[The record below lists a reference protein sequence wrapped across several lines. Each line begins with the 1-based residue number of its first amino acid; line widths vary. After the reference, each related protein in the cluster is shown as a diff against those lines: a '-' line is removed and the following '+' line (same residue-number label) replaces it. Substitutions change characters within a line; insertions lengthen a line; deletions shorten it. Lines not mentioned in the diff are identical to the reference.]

1 MATLRMASL
10 PSMRKQ
16 HLMAEFAGLKQA
28 CPDGV
33 FVSLTPGDPSTWSG
47 VIFVRKGPYSSA
59 VLRFQISFP
68 DAFPRLPPQVTFLT
82 DMFHPLI
89 TPLSTYSNEG
99 DTVSANDSERLP
111 PGGFSLR
118 HGFPSW
124 FTRRTARRIAS
135 DGRPVIATP
144 PRNPG
149 SNPIRIVESES
160 RRQRSESIFGT
171 PASQHTSSTD
181 RPGYTRTD
189 KEAVPVYDVLAYIR
203 SSFDDEEVLDSI
215 PLEAAGNQGAWH
227 AWRLHR
233 KESLMASGHEPAANP
248 DESVF
253 SADESEPRSPVSPPP
268 ALRPKQAS
276 QWNWEGVWERR
287 VSQNLAS
294 SLQDSMLY
302 GGTTPS
308 DELIHFLPLEGQEL
322 ETTKENLMRALGA
335 TI

>member
-47 VIFVRKGPYSSA
+47 VIFVRKGPYASA

-68 DAFPRLPPQVTFLT
+68 DAFPRVPPQVTFLT

-89 TPLSTYSNEG
+89 TPLSTYSSEG
-99 DTVSANDSERLP
+99 DPISANDRERLP

-118 HGFPSW
+118 HGFPGW
-124 FTRRTARRIAS
+124 FARRSARRITGDSHAM
-135 DGRPVIATP
+135 VLATP
-144 PRNPG
+144 PRN
-149 SNPIRIVESES
+149 SNAPRIVEVDSDRDVQAS
-160 RRQRSESIFGT
+160 GSIFET
-171 PASQHTSSTD
+171 PASRRTTAEQ
-181 RPGYTRTD
+181 PGYTRTD

-203 SSFDDEEVLDSI
+203 SSFDEEDVLDSI
-215 PLEAAGNQGAWH
+215 PLEAAGNHGAWH
-227 AWRLHR
+227 AWRLYR
-233 KESLMASGHEPAANP
+233 KESLMAGGHEPTINP

-253 SADESEPRSPVSPPP
+253 SADESEPRSPASQTHGSVS
-268 ALRPKQAS
+268 RQAS

-287 VSQNLAS
+287 VGQNLAS
-294 SLQDSMLY
+294 SLQDSVLY

-308 DELIHFLPLEGQEL
+308 DELIHFLPIDGQEL

-335 TI
+335 SI